1 VEDSYKFFN
10 NAACKYFPCHKTKNP
25 DEFNCLTC
33 FCPLFA
39 MGDKCGGKFEYS
51 DKGVKSCM
59 NCDLPHKP
67 EYYDTI
73 IEKLKSWRSGHVDS

>member
-1 VEDSYKFFN
+1 MEPSYKFFSN
-10 NAACKYFPCHKTKNP
+10 TACKYFPCHKTENP

-39 MGDKCGGKFEYS
+39 LGNKCGGNFEYTAR
-51 DKGVKSCM
+51 GVKTCIG
-59 NCDLPHKP
+59 CTLPHKP

-73 IEKLKSWRSGHVDS
+73 IAKLIQGGPSHADA